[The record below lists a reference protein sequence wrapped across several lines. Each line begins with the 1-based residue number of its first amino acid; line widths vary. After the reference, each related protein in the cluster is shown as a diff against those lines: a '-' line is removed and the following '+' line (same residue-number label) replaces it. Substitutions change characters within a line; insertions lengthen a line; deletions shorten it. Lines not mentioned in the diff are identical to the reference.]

1 MRLGSSPSALVAIFL
16 AALPALAQITVS
28 QQLAESALADADFQ
42 KQFPSEK
49 QGLTAALRPNAADA
63 GVYFVYAKNPA
74 KNVDDLATLV
84 VELRGAKDEFI
95 AEGRAEKVP
104 GGSWKVVRFA
114 KPAVAPAPVPAP
126 APGAAPVE
134 PALPGTPVARGGKG
148 FEFILKQF
156 VIDAK
161 GVKAEAL
168 DADKKPIKETLKVSF
183 MAPADYGVTVG
194 DLKSGDNKTAGVVIS
209 PPKAGGKSTAKITFP
224 GQKDGQPPA
233 GVVGLFAVT
242 LDPNTAATD
251 AKVTLGGR
259 FPNGLVPLHLA
270 IDGVERVAVYDPATI
285 SDKGEVKATSARK
298 VRVVPVGGAVAVK
311 PSAAYAVRVETD
323 NAGPNDTLEL
333 RVRRTG
339 DSGASDEV
347 IPLGGPRDERLWVD
361 AAEPTKQGLGFATKT
376 SDWVKMIDLS
386 AARGEMDIE
395 AVLKPQGGTKIESAL
410 KVIVDAEA
418 PAVTGVID
426 VGDPAKPK
434 EKLLKGATLPVRAT
448 VKDEGGAGVQ
458 KVSFLLFTKLQPD
471 GTLPPDAVAADGVR
485 VPKIDAKTKKL
496 STTEFTDEW
505 VAELTPPDKKG
516 KYLIAAVATDRAG
529 NEGKVTRQDPAVKV
543 IELVDPTAGAAG
555 PRGSIAG
562 IVIFGGLPQP
572 GLKVAVGGADGKAKA
587 VATTDD
593 KGRFCI
599 PDVLPGAYTVV
610 TLKTNSA
617 LGFTSQADVTVEPE
631 KTAKVTLELV
641 RNK

>member
-1 MRLGSSPSALVAIFL
+1 MRPGSSPSALVALLL

-28 QQLAESALADADFQ
+28 QQLAESALADAEFQ
-42 KQFPSEK
+42 KEFPPEK
-49 QGLTAALRPNAADA
+49 QGLTAALRPNATDA

-114 KPAVAPAPVPAP
+114 KPAVTPAPAVAP

-134 PALPGTPVARGGKG
+134 PAPPGAPVARGGKG

-161 GVKAEAL
+161 GVKVEAL

-194 DLKSGDNKTAGVVIS
+194 DLKTGADKTAGVVIT

-242 LDPNTAATD
+242 LEPSAAGD

-270 IDGVERVAVYDPATI
+270 VDGVERVAVYDTATI

-311 PSAAYAVRVETD
+311 PNAAYPVRVETD

-410 KVIVDAEA
+410 KVIVDAQA
-418 PAVTGVID
+418 PVVSGGID
-426 VGDPAKPK
+426 VGDPTKPK
-434 EKLLKGATLPVRAT
+434 EKLLKGAALLVRAT

-458 KVSFLLFTKLQPD
+458 KVSFVLFTKLQPD
-471 GTLPPDAVAADGVR
+471 GTLPPDAVVADGVR
-485 VPKIDAKTKKL
+485 VPKVDGKTKKP
-496 STTEFTDEW
+496 STIEFTDEW
-505 VAELTPPDKKG
+505 VAELIPPDKKG

-529 NEGKVTRQDPAVKV
+529 NEGKVTKQDPAVKV
-543 IELVDPTAGAAG
+543 IELVDPATGAAG

-587 VATTDD
+587 VATTDE